1 MDKKD
6 KPVSPKDRRKYRR
19 IEVTLRIQ
27 CKVKG
32 DPEAAEIETVDISA
46 GGMSV
51 LMNKI
56 RKVGTVLEFTMVFEK
71 GLVFDCQG
79 KVVWQDLRPRRDS
92 LGKFSYL
99 SGIEFLE
106 IDLTERLKL
115 IYYCHSRE
123 KAVRKNDEA
132 GTL

>member
-1 MDKKD
+1 
-6 KPVSPKDRRKYRR
+6 
-19 IEVTLRIQ
+19 
-27 CKVKG
+27 
-32 DPEAAEIETVDISA
+32 VDISA